1 MPDRR
6 LIDLFSCA
14 SLLVGAPRDHSPH
27 DIIARRGAVW
37 KCEFQADDRCQRV
50 AFRRDGKNTADTC
63 SSSDLFFK
71 AKSTFVSV
79 LHSII
84 KQINGSAL
92 HWRPTMGILSYVVN
106 KYLVCA
112 HCSHGLR
119 SRPVHPFSSIVS
131 TTGKI
136 LSTKYRAV
144 LSSANMEHPY
154 R

>member
-1 MPDRR
+1 MDAMPDRR
-6 LIDLFSCA
+6 LIDLFCCA

-50 AFRRDGKNTADTC
+50 AFRRDGRETWSTLAHRRTC
-63 SSSDLFFK
+63 FFK

-84 KQINGSAL
+84 KQINGSVL
-92 HWRPTMGILSYVVN
+92 HWRPTMVTLSYVLD
-106 KYLVCA
+106 KPFFACTAY
-112 HCSHGLR
+112 GLR
-119 SRPVHPFSSIVS
+119 SRPVHPFSSIASS
-131 TTGKI
+131 TDKI

-144 LSSANMEHPY
+144 L
-154 R
+154 